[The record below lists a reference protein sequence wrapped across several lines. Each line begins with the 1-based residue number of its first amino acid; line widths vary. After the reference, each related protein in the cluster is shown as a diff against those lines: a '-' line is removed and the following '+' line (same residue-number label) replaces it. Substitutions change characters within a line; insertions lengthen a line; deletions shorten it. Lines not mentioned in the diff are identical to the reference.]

1 MSVAAAKDVGRQ
13 LLGTLL
19 DHVTTL
25 AELRASAEEL
35 RAGEVVTWER
45 VGGGSLGLVLTA
57 VRRLLRQPLLVLVP
71 SSETLDRLEEELP
84 LFSNDSWQFFPPWQV
99 DVSRRTPAEPVFGQR
114 LRSLRALL
122 DEGTTPALLA
132 DMAAVMQSVPPPAA
146 VRQRGL
152 TLQVDAVLDQDTLRR
167 WLIEH
172 GYQSVSAVEKP
183 GEFCCRGGVWD
194 IFAADAELPVR
205 LEWFGDCVES
215 LRLFDP
221 ASQRSV
227 QTVSDYALV
236 SAQSQVCTATDDDN
250 TACSTSTACSP
261 STNPSY
267 LTDYLPPNTVVVVVE
282 PQSVQQEA
290 EAFFHRR
297 SEHERLCSIERLWS
311 ELVRFPQLHLAA
323 LAPGAGGLSI
333 RLPFEG
339 VERFSGEVGRVAE
352 EFDQAVGSDQ
362 VILVV
367 QTQAEQQRL
376 SELLAAT
383 RVYAEQRLAFVV
395 GTLYQGFRCFSAQ
408 TLVLSGADLFRRTT
422 LVRRGT
428 RVGAAQP
435 IDAFLQL
442 EEGDLVVHL
451 AHGIG
456 RFRGVEL
463 LDHNGRQ
470 EEHLVIEFADA
481 VKVYVPS
488 SRIELVQKYVGGTR
502 RPTLARIGSKT
513 WLRQKQAAQRAVMD
527 IAVEMLELQ
536 ARRLAHPGHACGP
549 DSLWQH
555 EFDAAF
561 PYQETPDQLAA
572 LAQIKQD
579 MESPRPMDRLLCG
592 DVGFGKTELAMR
604 AAFKAVDNG
613 FQVALMA
620 PTTVLVE
627 QHYRTF
633 TERMAEFPLTI
644 ARLSRFCSAAEQ
656 RRVLQGLAD
665 GRIDIVIG
673 THRLASRDVRFRNLG
688 LVIIDEEQRFGVQIK
703 EHLKNLRSSVDVL
716 TLSATPIPRTLHMA
730 LVGVRDI
737 CTLETP
743 PADRQAVETRVI
755 RWDNDLIRE
764 AVLRELARHGQIY
777 FVHNRV
783 EDIHQVAKRLRMI
796 VPEARMAIGHAQL
809 AEDELEKVMLDFID
823 HRVDLLLATTIVEN
837 GLDIPN
843 ANTIFIDEADRYG
856 LADLHQLRGRVGR
869 YKHKAYCYLLLDPRK
884 PLTPNAAR
892 RLLAIEEFS
901 HIGAGFGIAMRDLEI
916 RGAGNLLGTEQ
927 SGHIAAIGYELY
939 CQLLEN
945 AVRALK
951 QLPPKSVWDVDIRLP
966 LAAYLPEQYV
976 NDIRF
981 RIDIYRRMNRL
992 ETEEELRALAEELRD
1007 RFGPWPEPVEG
1018 LFTMVRLRQWASHWR
1033 LTALFLEE
1041 EFLVMRYADRT
1052 LAQRLAKR
1060 ASVRP
1065 RFVGDEQLYF
1075 PLDGQVTAAQ
1085 GIVQFVQSVLRP

>member
-1 MSVAAAKDVGRQ
+1 
-13 LLGTLL
+13 
-19 DHVTTL
+19 
-25 AELRASAEEL
+25 
-35 RAGEVVTWER
+35 
-45 VGGGSLGLVLTA
+45 
-57 VRRLLRQPLLVLVP
+57 
-71 SSETLDRLEEELP
+71 
-84 LFSNDSWQFFPPWQV
+84 
-99 DVSRRTPAEPVFGQR
+99 
-114 LRSLRALL
+114 
-122 DEGTTPALLA
+122 
-132 DMAAVMQSVPPPAA
+132 
-146 VRQRGL
+146 
-152 TLQVDAVLDQDTLRR
+152 
-167 WLIEH
+167 
-172 GYQSVSAVEKP
+172 
-183 GEFCCRGGVWD
+183 
-194 IFAADAELPVR
+194 
-205 LEWFGDCVES
+205 
-215 LRLFDP
+215 
-221 ASQRSV
+221 
-227 QTVSDYALV
+227 
-236 SAQSQVCTATDDDN
+236 
-250 TACSTSTACSP
+250 
-261 STNPSY
+261 
-267 LTDYLPPNTVVVVVE
+267 
-282 PQSVQQEA
+282 
-290 EAFFHRR
+290 
-297 SEHERLCSIERLWS
+297 
-311 ELVRFPQLHLAA
+311 
-323 LAPGAGGLSI
+323 
-333 RLPFEG
+333 
-339 VERFSGEVGRVAE
+339 
-352 EFDQAVGSDQ
+352 
-362 VILVV
+362 
-367 QTQAEQQRL
+367 
-376 SELLAAT
+376 
-383 RVYAEQRLAFVV
+383 
-395 GTLYQGFRCFSAQ
+395 
-408 TLVLSGADLFRRTT
+408 
-422 LVRRGT
+422 
-428 RVGAAQP
+428 
-435 IDAFLQL
+435 
-442 EEGDLVVHL
+442 
-451 AHGIG
+451 
-456 RFRGVEL
+456 
-463 LDHNGRQ
+463 
-470 EEHLVIEFADA
+470 
-481 VKVYVPS
+481 
-488 SRIELVQKYVGGTR
+488 
-502 RPTLARIGSKT
+502 
-513 WLRQKQAAQRAVMD
+513 
-527 IAVEMLELQ
+527 
-536 ARRLAHPGHACGP
+536 
-549 DSLWQH
+549 
-555 EFDAAF
+555 
-561 PYQETPDQLAA
+561 
-572 LAQIKQD
+572 
-579 MESPRPMDRLLCG
+579 MDRLLCG

-633 TERMAEFPLTI
+633 TERMAQFPLTV

-809 AEDELEKVMLDFID
+809 PEDELEKVMLDFID